1 MPMAFLRRF
10 ASYATV
16 LAATLI
22 SFQANAQSSPF
33 FVPGNLVVVV
43 EGCGVQGGS
52 CTITGGTGTGAGNS
66 TPGGYGDNQGSPI
79 TLFQFAPT
87 GTSSVS
93 YVNALVLPQTASGA
107 NLPIAGEYGSS
118 SEGALQLS
126 GAGQYLTLMGYGI
139 NAATFNANP
148 TAYGAAPSLAL
159 AQSGSLTGQSYTP
172 VARVA
177 ILIDP
182 NGNVNSSTPIYNVF
196 NLNNPRSIY
205 TIDGLNA
212 YISGQGNSPDL
223 TGGVFYTPLGA
234 LNNAPTPI
242 TGADT
247 NTNTSNQDTRNV
259 KIVNGT
265 LYVSVDSREGS
276 GSNRS
281 FVGTLGNPPAT
292 GLFNKGNGPT
302 QLTSSNNASKPVAVT
317 STGKLTLTASEVNG
331 VDPAAVGTVINLSP
345 SDFFFANASTLYVA
359 DTGNGKQT
367 SAASFYGDGGLQKW
381 VNTKADGSGTWQ
393 LVYTLAAGLHL
404 VANPT
409 AVPANTSGATGLYS
423 VAGQVNGTTVNLYVV
438 NYNISDLDTTYLYGI
453 TDTLSNTT
461 PPGTSFTQLAVAPP
475 DSNFKGVS
483 FAPSYPA
490 GSATLTT
497 VPSGLTVTTAGA
509 GCVPGTYV
517 TPVTLV
523 WTPGST
529 CMLTTTAPQTSGGAP
544 YVFTQWQDGSA
555 ATTDTVVASA
565 TPTTYTATFTN
576 NFQPV
581 GAIEK
586 AQDNTTNST
595 NVLVGDS
602 LMVSGWVAD
611 PLDGSPLS
619 NVQVYVDGKAVGT
632 PTLGIA
638 RADIATTYGNAAYT
652 NSGFKLVAPTSGLA
666 LGTHAVTVVAVD
678 SVSHT
683 TTFGP
688 VNFNLVSTP
697 VVNVA
702 YNSIVFATPSTTLS
716 ATVSYTGAVAPTG
729 AVSFTVNGSATGV
742 GTVTCTGT
750 ASPLTCTAA
759 YTSSTLPVGIYPVT
773 ATIAPTSSYLTA
785 TGSATLIV
793 TAATD
798 FSFSATGNSTQII
811 TRGSAASFTFSLKPL
826 FASYPGAVSFSV
838 SGLPAGATSTFT
850 PASVTS
856 TGGAQTVTLAIQTS
870 ANHAANTAPRSPW
883 KPVSGAVFAALLLPV
898 CFRRKMRS
906 GFGRSLAVLLLVC
919 GSLGAVAGL
928 TGCGAG
934 TSPNAI
940 TVLYSV
946 NVTATSGGVQ
956 HPVTVTL
963 GVQ

>member
-1 MPMAFLRRF
+1 MAFLRRF
-10 ASYATV
+10 ALSVAL
-16 LAATLI
+16 LAATFV
-22 SFQANAQSSPF
+22 SAHANAQSSPF

-43 EGCGVQGGS
+43 EGCGVQGAS
-52 CTITGGTGTGAGNS
+52 CTVTGGTGTGVGNS
-66 TPGGYGDNQGSPI
+66 SVGGYGDNQAAPL
-79 TLFQFAPT
+79 TLFQFKPT
-87 GTSSVS
+87 GTSSAS
-93 YVNALVLPQTASGA
+93 YVNALVLPQTASGG
-107 NLPIAGEYGSS
+107 NLPLAGEYGSS
-118 SEGALQLS
+118 SEASVQLS

-139 NAATFNANP
+139 NAATFNAAP
-148 TAYGAAPSLAL
+148 ATYGAAPSLAL

-172 VARVA
+172 IARVVVMV
-177 ILIDP
+177 DP
-182 NGNVNSSTPIYNVF
+182 NGNVNASTPIYNVF
-196 NLNNPRSIY
+196 NNNNPRSIY
-205 TIDGLNA
+205 TADGLNA
-212 YISGQGNSPDL
+212 YISGQGNSPDA

-234 LNNAPTPI
+234 LNNTPTPI
-242 TGADT
+242 TGLDT
-247 NTNTSNQDTRNV
+247 NSNTSNEDTRNV
-259 KIVNGT
+259 QIYNGT

-281 FVGTLGNPPAT
+281 FVGTLGNPPAVS
-292 GLFNKGNGPT
+292 LFNKGNGPT
-302 QLTSSNNASKPVAVT
+302 QLNTSNNASKPTAVT
-317 STGKLTLTASEVNG
+317 STGKLVLTASETNG
-331 VDPAAVGTVINLSP
+331 LNAAGQTINLSP
-345 SDFFFANASTLYVA
+345 SEYFFANASTLYVA

-367 SAASFYGDGGLQKW
+367 SASTTLGDGGLQKW
-381 VNTKADGSGTWQ
+381 VNTKADGTGTWQ
-393 LVYTLAAGLHL
+393 LVYTLAAGLNL

-409 AVPANTSGATGLYS
+409 AVPANTTGATGLYS

-453 TDTLSNTT
+453 TDTLADTT
-461 PPGTSFTQLAVAPP
+461 PPGTTFTQLAVAPS

-483 FAPSYPA
+483 FAPTYPA
-490 GSATLTT
+490 GSATITS
-497 VPSGLTVTTAGA
+497 VPSGLTVTTAGT

-529 CMLTTTAPQTSGGAP
+529 CTLTTTAPQTSGGAP
-544 YVFTQWQDGSA
+544 YVFTQWQDNTIS
-555 ATTDTVVASA
+555 TTDTVVASA
-565 TPTTYTATFTN
+565 TPSTYTATFTN

-586 AQDNTTNST
+586 AQDNTTAST
-595 NVLVGDS
+595 NVLVGNS

-611 PLDGSPLS
+611 PLDGSPLT
-619 NVQVYVDGKAVGT
+619 NVQVYVDGKAVGA
-632 PTLGIA
+632 PTLGIS
-638 RADIATTYGNAAYT
+638 RPDIATTSGNPAYT
-652 NSGFKLVAPTSGLA
+652 NSGFKLVASTSALA

-683 TTFGP
+683 TTLGP

-716 ATVSYTGAVAPTG
+716 ATVAYTGSVAPAG
-729 AVSFTVNGSATGV
+729 AVSFTVNGGTTGV
-742 GTVTCTGT
+742 GAATCTGT
-750 ASPLTCTAA
+750 SSPLNCTAT

-773 ATIAPTSSYLTA
+773 ATIAATSSYVTA

-798 FSFSATGNSTQII
+798 FSFSASGSSTQIVV
-811 TRGSAASFTFSLKPL
+811 RGSSASFTFNLKPL

-856 TGGAQTVTLAIQTS
+856 TGGAQTVTLAVQTS
-870 ANHAANTAPRSPW
+870 ASHAANAAPSTFW
-883 KPVSGAVFAALLLPV
+883 KPVSGVFAAFCLLPV
-898 CFRRKMRS
+898 CFRRRMRS
-906 GFGRSLAVLLLVC
+906 GLGKSLALLLLMC

-928 TGCGAG
+928 AGCGAG
-934 TSPNAI
+934 TSPNAP
-940 TVLYSV
+940 TVLYTV
-946 NVTATSGGVQ
+946 TVTATSGGVQ
-956 HPVTVTL
+956 HPATVTL